1 LVSSHRTE
9 QENYLLRLKE
19 TTYREVVGSPETR
32 KVIYDMSNA
41 FARWMRKRATSRPTQ
56 KGVIF
61 DDMFNEQVRLRLTE
75 GAVGL
80 RPPLTIR
87 SRVERAGSL
96 TSGYGPGWV
105 AYYGPDLESN
115 PGDSTGAYFSTWDDA
130 MRFAFGSVKAAYE
143 AAYPKSSRD
152 EPCV

>member
-41 FARWMRKRATSRPTQ
+41 FARWMRNRATSRPTQ
-56 KGVIF
+56 RGVVF

-75 GAVGL
+75 AAVGL
-80 RPPLTIR
+80 RPPLPIR
-87 SRVERAGSL
+87 ARVERAGSL
-96 TSGYGPGWV
+96 TGGYGPGWI
-105 AYYGPDLESN
+105 AYYGTDLDTN
-115 PGDSTGAYFSTWDDA
+115 PGVSSGAYFPTWDDA
-130 MRFAFGSVKAAYE
+130 MHFAITAVRTAYE